1 MNRQSSVI
9 TAYSTSQHHF
19 KINLHMAKNQDSS
32 WLPEMNAI
40 IKSGGVHDCYFKA
53 VLKKQGDGK
62 FILRVYGVNAPMPVN
77 IPLNTKSE
85 SRAKKTADNY
95 LESINAINGD
105 MNEFEL

>member
-1 MNRQSSVI
+1 MKI
-9 TAYSTSQHHF
+9 ALHTSQHHF
-19 KINLHMAKNQDSS
+19 DIDFYMAKHQTSA

-53 VLKKQGDGK
+53 VLKQHDDGK
-62 FILRVYGVNAPMPVN
+62 FILRVYGVNAPKPAN

-85 SRAKKTADNY
+85 KKAKQIADNY

>member
-1 MNRQSSVI
+1 MNRQNSVI
-9 TAYSTSQHHF
+9 TAFSISQHHF
-19 KINLHMAKNQDSS
+19 NINLHMAKNQDSS

-40 IKSGGVHDCYFKA
+40 IKSGGVLDCYFKA
-53 VLKKQGDGK
+53 VLKKQDDGK

-85 SRAKKTADNY
+85 SRAKKMADNY